1 MILRRFGV
9 LIAVLFVFDVQT
21 IEAQC
26 SYSVAPTS
34 VSASSVGQNGS
45 IAVTTG
51 GLCAWTAAS
60 DVPWITITG
69 GASMTGL
76 GSAAYSV
83 AANGTGSSRTGTLTV
98 AGHAI
103 TVTQSANSCTY
114 SVAPTSVSVV
124 PTGMNGSIAVT
135 TGGLC
140 SWTATS
146 SVPWITITGGAS
158 MTGLGSASYSVAST
172 TVPRTGTLTVA
183 GHTVT
188 VTQGSVQP
196 PQPPPAPVNLRIV
209 QISFN

>member
-1 MILRRFGV
+1 
-9 LIAVLFVFDVQT
+9 
-21 IEAQC
+21 
-26 SYSVAPTS
+26 
-34 VSASSVGQNGS
+34 
-45 IAVTTG
+45 
-51 GLCAWTAAS
+51 
-60 DVPWITITG
+60 
-69 GASMTGL
+69 MTGL

-83 AANGTGSSRTGTLTV
+83 AVNGTGSSRTGTLTV

-140 SWTATS
+140 AWTAAS
-146 SVPWITITGGAS
+146 NVSWITITGGAS

-188 VTQGSVQP
+188 VTQGTVQP
-196 PQPPPAPVNLRIV
+196 QQPPPTPANLRIV
-209 QISFN
+209 QISFD